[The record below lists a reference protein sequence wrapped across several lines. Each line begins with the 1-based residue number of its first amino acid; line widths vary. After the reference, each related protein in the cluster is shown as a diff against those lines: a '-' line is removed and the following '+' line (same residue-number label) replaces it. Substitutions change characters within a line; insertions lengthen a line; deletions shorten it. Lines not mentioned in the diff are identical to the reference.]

1 MNLNTFLSVG
11 GACLA
16 LAALLLA
23 VGAKQAAQ
31 RWRAR
36 CESLEASVASLHREV
51 ELVASISVKTGR
63 RVQRVESEFSG
74 VADRVDVVES
84 RAPVSGADSLD
95 LETLAGA
102 LLSAVNGAKSADQKE
117 AWRSEGAAFFQRR
130 GRKGRSGVE
139 APGPSD
145 GGGAGSSGGGNP
157 AR

>member
-51 ELVASISVKTGR
+51 ELVAAISGKTGR

-95 LETLAGA
+95 LAIEWARQGA
-102 LLSAVNGAKSADQKE
+102 DTDKLSEQFGL
-117 AWRSEGAAFFQRR
+117 
-130 GRKGRSGVE
+130 
-139 APGPSD
+139 
-145 GGGAGSSGGGNP
+145 SSGEAELVARLHGGKKR
-157 AR
+157 A

>member
-95 LETLAGA
+95 LAIEWARQGA
-102 LLSAVNGAKSADQKE
+102 DTDKLSEQFGL
-117 AWRSEGAAFFQRR
+117 
-130 GRKGRSGVE
+130 
-139 APGPSD
+139 
-145 GGGAGSSGGGNP
+145 SSGEAELVARLHGGKKR
-157 AR
+157 A